1 MTLADY
7 VIFTAVAEHR
17 NMTHASEKLHLTR
30 SAISHA
36 VSRMEQ
42 ELGFS
47 LFIKTTHGISLTT
60 NGEMLLPLAYSVIQS
75 HNHFHETVSSINGL
89 DAGHVRLGTCSSTC
103 INWVPQ
109 LVHTFRT
116 MYPAVE
122 LHIFGGANNAQIL
135 AMLEK
140 NEIDLGIAAAESS
153 GTILAT
159 RMYDDEMVCVT
170 NTSFATR
177 TPGIVTPEEL
187 AHMSLILSDQDY
199 GEESRI
205 VMNQVRLSASPNIIA
220 IDDAGLVALV
230 SAGLG
235 YCIIGRLVLKAIT
248 SPVRV
253 FSFDPPQYRRLAL
266 LEKRNLPSSP
276 AIEAFKE
283 HILRFVETYPNP
295 PEDPAAAAG

>member
-1 MTLADY
+1 MTLSDY

-17 NMTHASEKLHLTR
+17 NMTHAAEKLHLTR

-42 ELGFS
+42 ELGFA
-47 LFIKTTHGISLTT
+47 LFIKTTHGISLTM

-75 HNHFHETVSSINGL
+75 HHHFHETVSSINGL

-103 INWVPQ
+103 INWVPE
-109 LVHTFRT
+109 LVHTFRAL
-116 MYPAVE
+116 YPAVE
-122 LHIFGGANNAQIL
+122 IHIFGGANNAQIL
-135 AMLEK
+135 DMLEK
-140 NEIDLGIAAAESS
+140 NEIDLGIAAAKASD
-153 GTILAT
+153 TILAT

-170 NTSFATR
+170 NTEFFTK
-177 TPGIVTPEEL
+177 TPGIVTPKEL
-187 AHMSLILSDQDY
+187 EHMPLILSDQDY

-205 VMNQVRLSASPNIIA
+205 VMNQVHLSASTNIIA

-248 SPVRV
+248 SPVRT

-266 LEKRNLPSSP
+266 LQKKNLSPSP
-276 AIEAFKE
+276 AIQAFKE
-283 HILRFVETYPNP
+283 HILRFVAGYPNP
-295 PEDPAAAAG
+295 PDHSL